1 MKIRTRIRFFGE
13 FLPGFRLPSVPPSEF
28 RPSGKT
34 RPKSDLLACTS
45 PRSGETGQLDQKAMH
60 PKNLSEF
67 HPPGKTLSDSN
78 LLEIHNQDKLFLGNT
93 FSTDPKSVHTQK
105 PPLISTI
112 LAATT
117 RIRHV
122 LKKLLQ
128 AQNLPSPVSALFVYA
143 TQNRTPAQ
151 TLHANSYQ
159 NQKP

>member
-1 MKIRTRIRFFGE
+1 MENFYQDSASPAYP
-13 FLPGFRLPSVPPSEF
+13 LPN
-28 RPSGKT
+28 
-34 RPKSDLLACTS
+34 SDLLEKHVQSPTFWHVPRRDPAKLGNSTKKRCIRKTS
-45 PRSGETGQLDQKAMH
+45 P
-60 PKNLSEF
+60 EF

-117 RIRHV
+117 RIKHV

-143 TQNRTPAQ
+143 TQNWTPAQ